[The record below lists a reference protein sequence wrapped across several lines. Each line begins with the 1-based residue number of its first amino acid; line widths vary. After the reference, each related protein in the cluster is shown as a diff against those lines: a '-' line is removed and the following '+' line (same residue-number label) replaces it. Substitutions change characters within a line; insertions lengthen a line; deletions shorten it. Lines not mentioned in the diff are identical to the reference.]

1 MSKPNFSKLELR
13 RVLRQRRRALPQAHR
28 ANTARQLVRSVKTL
42 LEWSSASKIALYMAS
57 DGEAD
62 PAEIAKALRHSGK
75 TPYLP
80 IIQEDKSLRFAP
92 WTETATL
99 VANRY
104 GILEPQTTS
113 CTAAELD
120 IILLPLVAWDT
131 QGHRLGMG
139 GGYYDRSLAGV
150 QNVIKVGLALELQK
164 VEALVT
170 EPWDIR
176 MDFVA
181 TENGLIQCQ
190 GEG

>member
-1 MSKPNFSKLELR
+1 
-13 RVLRQRRRALPQAHR
+13 
-28 ANTARQLVRSVKTL
+28 
-42 LEWSSASKIALYMAS
+42 
-57 DGEAD
+57 
-62 PAEIAKALRHSGK
+62 
-75 TPYLP
+75 
-80 IIQEDKSLRFAP
+80 
-92 WTETATL
+92 
-99 VANRY
+99 
-104 GILEPQTTS
+104 
-113 CTAAELD
+113 LD

>member
-1 MSKPNFSKLELR
+1 
-13 RVLRQRRRALPQAHR
+13 
-28 ANTARQLVRSVKTL
+28 
-42 LEWSSASKIALYMAS
+42 
-57 DGEAD
+57 
-62 PAEIAKALRHSGK
+62 
-75 TPYLP
+75 
-80 IIQEDKSLRFAP
+80 
-92 WTETATL
+92 
-99 VANRY
+99 
-104 GILEPQTTS
+104 
-113 CTAAELD
+113 
-120 IILLPLVAWDT
+120 
-131 QGHRLGMG
+131 MG